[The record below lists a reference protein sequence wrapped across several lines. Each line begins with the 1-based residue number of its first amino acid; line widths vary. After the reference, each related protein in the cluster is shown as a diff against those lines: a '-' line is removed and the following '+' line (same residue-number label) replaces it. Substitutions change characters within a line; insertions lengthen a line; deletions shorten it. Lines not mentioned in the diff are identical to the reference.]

1 MEPLPSGVT
10 PDRLMQLTGGYAPP
24 LIIETALRLGVFDT
38 LDRGALNIDQLLAV
52 TGASARGL
60 GMLLNALVSLDL
72 VTKTSERFALTEESA
87 RFLVRGK
94 PTFHGAFFLMTS
106 GLQLPHWA
114 KLTEIVTTGRPAER
128 INSEDDGA
136 RFFLGFV
143 EDIFPIHFPGAQ
155 TLAAELDV
163 AGADGPMSVLDLAA
177 GSGVWSIAL
186 AKQSPHVRVTA
197 VDWAAVIPVTKK
209 VTTREGVAAR
219 YRFVEGDL
227 LDADFGSGHAIATAG
242 HILHSEGE
250 ERSRALFQKTFDA
263 LAPGGTIAIAEIL
276 VDADRRGP
284 APALMFAINMLVH
297 TDQGGTFSLEE
308 ISAWLEDAGFASVRT
323 IAAPG
328 LARQIILATKPLAP
342 RVEA

>member
-1 MEPLPSGVT
+1 MEATSGRMT
-10 PDRLMQLTGGYAPP
+10 PERLMQLTGGYAPP
-24 LIIETALRLGVFDT
+24 LIIETALRLGVFDA
-38 LDRGALNIDQLLAV
+38 LDQGAKKIDQLLRT
-52 TGASARGL
+52 TGASARGM
-60 GMLLNALVSLDL
+60 GMLLNALVGLDL
-72 VTKTSERFALTEESA
+72 LTKSGDDRFDLTEESA
-87 RFLVRGK
+87 LFLVRGK

-114 KLTEIVTTGRPAER
+114 KLTEVVTTGRPAQR
-128 INSEDDGA
+128 INSESDGT

-155 TLAAELDV
+155 SLAAALNV
-163 AGADGPMSVLDLAA
+163 AGADGPISVLDLAA

-209 VTTREGVAAR
+209 VTAREGVADR

-250 ERSRALFQKTFDA
+250 ERSRLLLKKTFDA

-276 VDADRRGP
+276 VDAERRGP

-297 TDQGGTFSLEE
+297 TDHGGTFSLEE
-308 ISAWLEDAGFASVRT
+308 IGAWLRDAGFESVRT
-323 IAAPG
+323 IEAPG
-328 LARQIILATKPLAP
+328 LARQIILATKP
-342 RVEA
+342 